1 MMIIVGV
8 DAGGTKTKA
17 VAYDCEGNFIGE
29 GSSGPG
35 NYHNVGLTRAIENIK
50 EAVKIA
56 AKGEAD
62 VVGMGVAGLD
72 SKFDWENFTPLA
84 SLIAPKVIIQHDGVI
99 ALFAE
104 TLGEPGVVVIAGT
117 GSVVEG
123 YNGKEFLRVGGRGW
137 LLSDDG
143 SAYWVGRKALRKV
156 LKMMDGLENKTILY
170 NKVLKTIN
178 VKDLDELVMWSYTS
192 SCQIDLVASI
202 AKAVDEAANEGDTVA
217 MDILKQ
223 GAELLA
229 SQAVYLARKIGTN
242 KVYLKGG
249 MFRSNIYHKFFTLY
263 LEKEGIISDLGK
275 RSPEIGAVI
284 LAYKEVGCDIKKLIS
299 D

>member
-1 MMIIVGV
+1 MIIVGV

-17 VAYDCEGNFIGE
+17 VAYDCDGNFIGE

-56 AKGEAD
+56 SKKEPD

-72 SKFDWENFTPLA
+72 SKFDWENFVPLA
-84 SLIAPKVIIQHDGVI
+84 SLIAPRVIIQHDGVI

-104 TLGEPGVVVIAGT
+104 TLGERGVVVISGT

-123 YNGKEFLRVGGRGW
+123 FDGRDFIRVGGRGW
-137 LLSDDG
+137 LISDDG
-143 SAYWVGRKALRKV
+143 SGYWIGRKALRKV
-156 LKMMDGLENKTILY
+156 LKMMDGIEEKSELY
-170 NKVLKTIN
+170 YKVLNKIN
-178 VKDLDELVMWSYTS
+178 VKDLDELVIWTYTS
-192 SCQIDLVASI
+192 SCQIDLIASI
-202 AKAVDEAANEGDTVA
+202 AVAVDEAANEGDENA
-217 MDILKQ
+217 INILKE

-229 SQAVYLARKIGTN
+229 SQAVFLAKKIGVDR
-242 KVYLKGG
+242 VYLKGG
-249 MFRSNIYHKFFTLY
+249 MFKSKYYYKFFSSY
-263 LEKEGIISDLGK
+263 LERYGIKGDLGK
-275 RSPEIGAVI
+275 RNPEIGAVV
-284 LAYKEVGCDIKKLIS
+284 LAYKEVGCDIKKLVN